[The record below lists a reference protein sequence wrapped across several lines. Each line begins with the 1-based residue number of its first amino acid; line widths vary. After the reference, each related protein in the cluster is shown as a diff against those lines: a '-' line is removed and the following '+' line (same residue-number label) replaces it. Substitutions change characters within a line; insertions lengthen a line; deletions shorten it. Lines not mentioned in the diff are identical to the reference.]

1 MESFHNAVNSPP
13 KKGGFAAGSSD
24 AVLAENGTEMTVSS
38 ILIGT
43 KTVWPGIYGEH

>member
-1 MESFHNAVNSPP
+1 MESFHNAVDSPP
-13 KKGGFAAGSSD
+13 KQGGFAAGSSD

>member
-1 MESFHNAVNSPP
+1 MLSIPP
-13 KKGGFAAGSSD
+13 PQKRGFAAGSSD